1 MYLGY
6 IDFVIAQGGESDSF
20 VVFFFFFFFSFFFFF
35 FSFFFFSLFVY
46 FHWHSTRLYNTRRP
60 SRPEGVSRC
69 IVDSRKANLHPHAHT
84 HSSHHR
90 CRRRRRSCRRH
101 RRRLFSPLSFSF
113 FLFSLENSRRSE
125 RKMTGSETCS
135 FPVYSISFSSTTTTS
150 FLSLSLSPFI
160 LLDSFLYACVCV
172 CLRWRQVCVARWK
185 AISWQLDARV
195 CFARVRTTKID
206 LYIFSSKTQQ
216 RS

>member
-1 MYLGY
+1 MKSENHPICLLLMYLGY

-20 VVFFFFFFFSFFFFF
+20 VVFFFFSFFS
-35 FSFFFFSLFVY
+35 SFAY
-46 FHWHSTRLYNTRRP
+46 FHWHSTRLYNMRRP

-90 CRRRRRSCRRH
+90 CRRRRSCRRH
-101 RRRLFSPLSFSF
+101 RRLFSPLSFSS
-113 FLFSLENSRRSE
+113 FLFLLENSRRSE

-150 FLSLSLSPFI
+150 FLSLPLSCSIPF
-160 LLDSFLYACVCV
+160 YMRVCV
-172 CLRWRQVCVARWK
+172 SSMAASMCCPMKSDLL
-185 AISWQLDARV
+185 AIRRARV
-195 CFARVRTTKID
+195 LGSCAHNQDRS
-206 LYIFSSKTQQ
+206 LYIFLEDTTTKLN
-216 RS
+216 